1 MGHWQVIACI
11 LGALAGVIVFLSL
24 VTHELVVFE
33 RALEFRRKIEK
44 EKEAR
49 RQQQDQ

>member
-1 MGHWQVIACI
+1 MGQWQVIACI
-11 LGALAGVIVFLSL
+11 LGALAGVTVFLSL
-24 VTHELVVFE
+24 VTHELAVFE
-33 RALEFRRKIEK
+33 RALEFRQKIEQ